1 MNVSVT
7 SRPFTERDLGADA
20 NRGDDVCMFLFR
32 LVSCAQKV
40 SYDCNMYKATPYVCH
55 LSAHNMRM
63 DEKDRI
69 RTVQDTF
76 LISQCK
82 TLYRDR
88 LHDFWAPSCLS
99 LTIGYVWKYWLRCLS
114 VHFVESLLHQ
124 R

>member
-7 SRPFTERDLGADA
+7 PRPLTARDLGADG
-20 NRGDDVCMFLFR
+20 NSGDYVCMLLFR
-32 LVSCAQKV
+32 HVSCAQKV
-40 SYDCNMYKATPYVCH
+40 SYDCNMYKTTPYHVCH
-55 LSAHNMRM
+55 LSAHDTRM

-88 LHDFWAPSCLS
+88 LHDF
-99 LTIGYVWKYWLRCLS
+99 
-114 VHFVESLLHQ
+114 
-124 R
+124 

>member
-7 SRPFTERDLGADA
+7 PRPFTVRDLGADA
-20 NRGDDVCMFLFR
+20 SKGDYVGMLLFR

-40 SYDCNMYKATPYVCH
+40 SYDCNMFKTTPYDVCH
-55 LSAHNMRM
+55 LSAHDTRM

-69 RTVQDTF
+69 GTVQDTF

-88 LHDFWAPSCLS
+88 LRDFEPLHVCL
-99 LTIGYVWKYWLRCLS
+99 
-114 VHFVESLLHQ
+114 
-124 R
+124 